1 MRKLYPLLV
10 VQSSPGEADGKPKP
24 KRQFQNLFQVLNSGL
39 DLDPVAV
46 QLMCK
51 LLHKARLLFD
61 LQTLRQQLL
70 QKILDKM
77 YSRRQKARE
86 MLAGVAL

>member
-1 MRKLYPLLV
+1 
-10 VQSSPGEADGKPKP
+10 
-24 KRQFQNLFQVLNSGL
+24 
-39 DLDPVAV
+39 
-46 QLMCK
+46 MCK
-51 LLHKARLLFD
+51 VLHKARLVFD

-86 MLAGVAL
+86 MLAGVALQLGCNNLDEVLRSIYG